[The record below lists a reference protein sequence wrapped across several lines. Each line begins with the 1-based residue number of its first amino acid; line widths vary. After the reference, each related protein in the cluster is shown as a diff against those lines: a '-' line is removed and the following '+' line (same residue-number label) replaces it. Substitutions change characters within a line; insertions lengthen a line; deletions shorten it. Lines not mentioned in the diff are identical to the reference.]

1 MYLYYIISHQ
11 CKCGNKNNRV
21 NKMTTLNSIH
31 LKILLYCITLT
42 SYCIAKGTFRS
53 QVMTAM

>member
-1 MYLYYIISHQ
+1 MYLYYIILHQ

-21 NKMTTLNSIH
+21 NKMTTFH

-42 SYCIAKGTFRS
+42 SYCIAKDTFRS